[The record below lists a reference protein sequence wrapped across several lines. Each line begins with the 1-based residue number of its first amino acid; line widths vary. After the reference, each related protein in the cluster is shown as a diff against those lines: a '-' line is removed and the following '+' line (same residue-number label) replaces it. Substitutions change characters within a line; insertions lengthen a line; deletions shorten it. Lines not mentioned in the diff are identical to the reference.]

1 MGSLY
6 LGYHELVMQII
17 KLRILLTNLK
27 SKTILVYKYYQIL
40 ALDFFI
46 NCHPKIEMY
55 TDNLRNF
62 DISLTNCENL
72 EFID

>member
-27 SKTILVYKYYQIL
+27 SKTILVYKYYQIF

-46 NCHPKIEMY
+46 HCHPKIEM
-55 TDNLRNF
+55 
-62 DISLTNCENL
+62 
-72 EFID
+72 